1 MDNSLTTSFSSSA
14 SQTRSM
20 VAQILAR
27 EAITV
32 THDPSMPSAAFDLKN
47 RTLILPCWDTSKV
60 GDNAKPVYDFLV
72 GHEVGHAKHTP
83 ADGWKTTS
91 ERIGG
96 TDPRSQ
102 KVAADFLNVVEDAR
116 IEKMIKRE
124 FPGLRKDFTVG
135 YQALAKMDIFGIG
148 NRDIGTMRF
157 IDRINLH
164 FKLGIHNGLEV
175 PFHNDVEREF
185 VKRIDSAL
193 SFDDVAQIAA
203 DLYAHEQE
211 KKRDAE
217 REDGEGNAGGVD
229 GKDDG
234 SEGKTG
240 TDGKDQGKA
249 DGKDQGKGEGNDGTD
264 GDDGS
269 EGSEGSEGDADGNG
283 EDAEGNNPSK
293 QSGDNDAEEGKD
305 STKSRNGNGK
315 APDPSARG
323 GCVNNPTP
331 EGSETQDAL
340 ENFKQVMSDAKG
352 AREIVLRVADIDAS
366 KVVIQP
372 LDFVN
377 LVNENL
383 TFDDGNSFGNAK
395 CLPDPI
401 RVQKLALACYD
412 ASSRRQKASVDAM
425 VKRFETR
432 RAARDHSLMGSCK
445 SGRISMRSLTK
456 YKFSE
461 DIFDRITIKRDEKNH
476 GIVILL
482 DWSGSMGQILQSATE
497 QVCGIVQ
504 FCRRVGIPAEVYVFT
519 TMHVPVAD
527 KWLHDDIMSGKVGSR
542 DKDGKPIETR
552 HTIARW
558 GSCAKYSAS
567 GEAFR
572 FTDHVC
578 NLPEG
583 TTAKGNHAIY
593 QPFSLF
599 KVHDAK
605 MDIRKFQNTFG
616 RLLLLTQLCGNM
628 KDPEIFREGI
638 RTNYPRIGDA
648 LMLGNTPLDESI
660 VAMRSIVENF
670 RKSSNTKV
678 TFISMSDGDG
688 SSLVSH
694 HHHTAVVAQTSDP
707 HRLRRVLVD
716 GRTGR
721 RYADSEGGFSS
732 CGSTQLPVVQMFR
745 DTTDAAIVGIMMT
758 SHRGSRE
765 EGNNAT
771 TCGTYIRWYWQKM
784 HDLRG
789 VPNGTARDT
798 RAADEELRKITENSK
813 KQFVDNSWLALD
825 LPPYNMYFIVGIRSD
840 NEVANDQK
848 KELRR
853 LGTMK
858 NRKVAL
864 TRQFILNAEAA
875 QINRAF
881 INRLMDIVA

>member
-1 MDNSLTTSFSSSA
+1 MDNSLTTSFSSPA
-14 SQTRSM
+14 TQTRSL

-47 RTLILPCWDTSKV
+47 RTLILPCWDTTKV
-60 GDNAKPVYDFLV
+60 GENAKPVYDFLV

-83 ADGWKTTS
+83 ADGWKSTS

-135 YQALAKMDIFGIG
+135 YETLAKMDIFGIG
-148 NRDIGTMRF
+148 KRDISTMRF
-157 IDRINLH
+157 IDRLNLH
-164 FKLGIHNGLEV
+164 FKLGIHTGLEV
-175 PFHNDVEREF
+175 PFHNDAEREF
-185 VKRIDSAL
+185 VKRIDGAL
-193 SFDDVAQIAA
+193 SFDDVSQIAS
-203 DLYAHEQE
+203 DLYAYEQE
-211 KKRDAE
+211 KKRNAE
-217 REDGEGNAGGVD
+217 NEESEGNAGGNEGKQEGNEGNGAEGKED
-229 GKDDG
+229 GTEDGNEGEQDGNKSGTGDEQGKDGNPEDG
-234 SEGKTG
+234 EGEEG
-240 TDGKDQGKA
+240 
-249 DGKDQGKGEGNDGTD
+249 GEGNAKGKPGEDG
-264 GDDGS
+264 
-269 EGSEGSEGDADGNG
+269 EGEQ
-283 EDAEGNNPSK
+283 DAEGNEPSAK
-293 QSGDNDAEEGKD
+293 SEKD
-305 STKSRNGNGK
+305 GEQQDGIARNGCGK
-315 APDPSARG
+315 GADPSARG
-323 GCVNNPTP
+323 GAKYNPVP

-340 ENFKQVMSDAKG
+340 DQFKSKMTRTNGTKEV
-352 AREIVLRVADIDAS
+352 ILRVADIDS
-366 KVVIQP
+366 GKVVIQP
-372 LDFVN
+372 LDFIN

-383 TFDDGNSFGNAK
+383 LFADDNGKGNA
-395 CLPDPI
+395 PNP
-401 RVQKLALACYD
+401 VQVQNLALACFD
-412 ASSRRQKASVDAM
+412 ATTRRQKSAVDAM

-432 RAARDHSLMGSCK
+432 RAARDHARTGSCK

-456 YKFSE
+456 YKFSD
-461 DIFDRITIKRDEKNH
+461 DIFDRIVIKRDEKNH

-482 DWSGSMGQILQSATE
+482 DWSGSMGQIIQPTAD

-527 KWLHDDIMSGKVGSR
+527 KWLHDDIMSRKMGTVAN
-542 DKDGKPIETR
+542 GKPVETR

-558 GSCAKYSAS
+558 GTCANYNAS
-567 GEAFR
+567 VEAFR

-583 TTAKGNHAIY
+583 TAAKGNNAVY

-599 KVHDAK
+599 KVYDAK

-616 RLLLLTQLCGNM
+616 RLLLLSQLIGNM
-628 KDPEIFREGI
+628 KDTQIFRSGY
-638 RTNYPRIGDA
+638 RTIYPAVNDC
-648 LMLGNTPLDESI
+648 LCLGNTPLDESI

-688 SSLVSH
+688 SSLVH
-694 HHHTAVVAQTSDP
+694 HYNHTAISQVNGNRTAK
-707 HRLRRVLVD
+707 RILVD

-721 RYADSEGGFSS
+721 RFTDCENF
-732 CGSTQLPVVQMFR
+732 GSNGTTQSPVVQMFR

-758 SHRGSRE
+758 NHHGSRE
-765 EGNNAT
+765 TGNNAT
-771 TCGTYIRWYWQKM
+771 
-784 HDLRG
+784 
-789 VPNGTARDT
+789 GTAPYWRWVSSKGGYHLRDAKQKVEFEAL
-798 RAADEELRKITENSK
+798 RATHT
-813 KQFVDNSWLALD
+813 KQFVEDGWIALD
-825 LPPYNMYFIVGIRSD
+825 LTPYNMYFIVGVRRERD
-840 NEVANDQK
+840 LEWDQK
-848 KELRR
+848 KERKR
-853 LGTMK
+853 LDSMK

-864 TRQFILNAEAA
+864 TREFILNAEVD
-875 QINRAF
+875 QTNRAF